1 MQRVPE
7 NCSWYQ
13 RTLLTRP
20 RGPSNSF
27 LLIYTA
33 LEQQNRIERHKSDL
47 HNFSKRRAS
56 YSVIHTRLPWKK
68 NIKLVVWLL
77 TFICCVSFSKPEM
90 LQPRT
95 RATMTLAARSVY
107 TEHSPFFVS
116 KGAKQ
121 IYFISWRSQLYCSTH
136 PKTAFLDARKFKSKA
151 PESSSWMN
159 VTLCLCFKT
168 SFRGNLWY
176 GNEFDLVKCGT

>member
-1 MQRVPE
+1 MSKNLVQRVPE

-56 YSVIHTRLPWKK
+56 YSLIHTRLPWKK

-90 LQPRT
+90 LQPRA

-136 PKTAFLDARKFKSKA
+136 PKTAFLEARKFKKV
-151 PESSSWMN
+151 N
-159 VTLCLCFKT
+159 DHLDTLSADSLFSRTIIKSVSPDCKLH
-168 SFRGNLWY
+168 RQ
-176 GNEFDLVKCGT
+176 